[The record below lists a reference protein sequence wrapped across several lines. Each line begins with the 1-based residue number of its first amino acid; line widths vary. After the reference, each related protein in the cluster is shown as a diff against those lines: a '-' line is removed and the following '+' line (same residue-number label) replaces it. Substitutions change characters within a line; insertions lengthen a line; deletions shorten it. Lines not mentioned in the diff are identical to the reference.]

1 MGDPKHITD
10 KTFEEGVAM
19 CPTEQMKEEHAGIEL
34 LLDILAHEEFH
45 RRWIV

>member
-1 MGDPKHITD
+1 
-10 KTFEEGVAM
+10 M
-19 CPTEQMKEEHAGIEL
+19 CPTEQMKEEHAGIWL